1 VLHLLFHDTPNFPN
15 GLKLVY
21 YYFVPTAN
29 EVGVVMI
36 QDKYLNL
43 KLSERGAIISIV
55 TYLVLSALKLFV
67 GISMGSRA
75 LRADGFNNVTD
86 IVASVAVLIGLRL
99 SQRPADSDHPYG
111 HWKSETIASL
121 FASFVMLAVGVQVFF
136 DGTKSIFKGHE
147 ETPDLLS
154 AWIGLFCATVMY
166 FVYAYNKRL
175 AMRTKSA
182 SVLAA
187 AKDNLSDAWVSVG
200 ASVGIIGTQLHLPW
214 LDSVVALLIGVLIC
228 KTAWDIFREPSYN
241 LSDGFDDE
249 LLSSFDQIVHSVSGV
264 EGVRDIRG
272 RTYGNN
278 TVIDLVI
285 AVNPDMGLKEAHQI
299 SSQVEKVLMDKYDV
313 FDVHVHVEPN
323 EQN

>member
-1 VLHLLFHDTPNFPN
+1 
-15 GLKLVY
+15 
-21 YYFVPTAN
+21 
-29 EVGVVMI
+29 MI

-55 TYLVLSALKLFV
+55 TYLVLSVLKLFV
-67 GISMGSRA
+67 GVTMGSRA
-75 LRADGFNNVTD
+75 LSADGFNNVTD
-86 IVASVAVLIGLRL
+86 IVASAAVLVGLRL

-111 HWKSETIASL
+111 HWRSETIASL
-121 FASFVMLAVGVQVFF
+121 FASFVMMAVGVQVFF
-136 DGTKSIFKGHE
+136 DGAKSIFTGHE
-147 ETPDLLS
+147 ERPDLLA
-154 AWIGLFCATVMY
+154 AWVGLFCAAVMF

-175 AMRTKSA
+175 SMRTKSA

-200 ASVGIIGTQLHLPW
+200 ASAGIIGTQLHLPW

-228 KTAWDIFREPSYN
+228 KTAWDIFRESSYN

-285 AVNPDMGLKEAHQI
+285 VVHPDMGLREAHQI